1 MAAISLYNAEGHL
14 SKRTWEGII
23 APRESWPRQEESTT
37 NPDEIKN
44 WGLRVRVRIIGV
56 HPKDKTIL
64 PDDQLPWAEVRTTTM
79 GSGHKGTGM
88 SMGVTQGT
96 WVEGIWDD
104 PDNKSGPIILGIKA
118 NKPTTELVKEQPKE
132 NGFKT
137 MSGFTIDD
145 LVPTDGIPQS
155 QGQPIESNVNPNLLA
170 AGDENMHNEATIG
183 LAQPSECEKV
193 PMTEMQKAIQGMQQ
207 DIERAQDQL
216 KKWENNTAGWIEEK
230 QEYIKDKQDIATNF
244 VARGMKWMMKEQR
257 KNLMETINKETKK
270 LYHDV
275 DPLER
280 DKVKAA
286 KDTTLELLSCVFS
299 NISKNLFNMI
309 GEFLGKIMDKY
320 INIPMCAIENFVGG
334 LVGNLLGTIG
344 NMVESIMGRMASILG
359 SSFNIA
365 DAILGLV
372 DQLVGFF
379 KCDDDQE
386 CPEAN
391 EWDIFDGGQ
400 PAATF
405 DIDNIIRNAKDVTS
419 NASKLMVDFDT
430 LANFSLDDVISAGVS
445 AANQC
450 NVGPL
455 FCGPPTVEFWGGGLK
470 PGSSNHARGNAIVS
484 AAGDILGVDILASG
498 LGYRKAPF
506 VTIKDNCGKGK
517 GVTARANIQL
527 DGGFDPKTNRP
538 TYNVGS
544 VTIPEEGFGY
554 PNKPNGDMGGDGRTW
569 ATADQTLVK
578 RVDGKWERFD
588 PNEEIPNID
597 TVTPHIDGGIGD
609 KIIPPEQRSIVGGGE
624 SVLSGDDQILIGPGG
639 KVTPRGEIN
648 APAGGGGNLS
658 GIGEDG
664 GDPQEDRVARR
675 RGITPIPGTG
685 PNGETDF
692 NAFPNLN
699 VGSYPVVLTLCG
711 VEVENSGLNYDA
723 DVDTIQIT
731 PNNAGAE
738 LRPVFGPFGVLRK
751 VEIINGG
758 SGWTERPKI
767 NIRTQTGYNAV
778 IVPRFCVQ
786 RIGDD
791 NIGEIPPN
799 TPIISVVDCVG
810 ELNRGEVDPS
820 TGYRILESK

>member
-14 SKRTWEGII
+14 SKRTWEGIV
-23 APRESWPRQEESTT
+23 APRESWPRQEEAVT
-37 NPDEIKN
+37 NPEDIKN
-44 WGLRVRVRIIGV
+44 WGHRVRVRIIGI
-56 HPKDKTIL
+56 HPKDKKDL

-79 GSGHKGTGM
+79 GSGHKGTGL

-104 PDNKSGPIILGIKA
+104 PDNKTGPIILGIKA
-118 NKPTTELVKEQPKE
+118 NKSTTPLVKEQPE
-132 NGFKT
+132 TNGFKQ
-137 MSGFTIDD
+137 MSGFTNEDQ
-145 LVPTDGIPQS
+145 VPTDSIPSS

-216 KKWENNTAGWIEEK
+216 KKWENTTSGWIEEK
-230 QEYIKDKQDIATNF
+230 QEYIKKKQEIAANF
-244 VARGMKWMMKEQR
+244 VSRGMKWMMKEQR

-286 KDTTLELLSCVFS
+286 KDTTLELLSCLYS
-299 NISKNLFNMI
+299 NITKNLFNMV
-309 GEFLGKIMDKY
+309 GDFLGKIMDKY

-334 LVGNLLGTIG
+334 LIGNLLGTIG
-344 NMVESIMGRMASILG
+344 NMVESIMGRMASMLG
-359 SSFNIA
+359 STFNIA

-379 KCDDDQE
+379 ECDDKQE

-400 PAATF
+400 PPTVF
-405 DIDNIIRNAKDVTS
+405 DVDNILNQAKNVTRQ
-419 NASKLMVDFDT
+419 ASGIMADFDT
-430 LANFSLDDVISAGVS
+430 LKNFSLDDVVRAGVS

-450 NVGPL
+450 GVGPL

-470 PGSSNHARGNAIVS
+470 AGSPNHARGNAIVS
-484 AAGDILGVDILASG
+484 AAGDILGVDIRAAG
-498 LGYRKAPF
+498 LGYHKQPF

-517 GVTARANIQL
+517 GVTARANL
-527 DGGFDPKTNRP
+527 KFDGFTDPSTGRP
-538 TYNVGS
+538 TYSVGS
-544 VTIPEEGFGY
+544 VTISEEGFGY
-554 PNKPNGDMGGDGRTW
+554 PNKPDGDMGGDGRVW
-569 ATADQTLVK
+569 ADKSQTVVK

-588 PNEEIPNID
+588 EDEEIPNID
-597 TVTPHIDGGIGD
+597 TTTPNVDGGVGD
-609 KIIPPEQRSIVGGGE
+609 QVLKPEDRNIVG
-624 SVLSGDDQILIGPGG
+624 VDDSLIGPGG
-639 KVTPRGEIN
+639 KVTPRLDDGGTG
-648 APAGGGGNLS
+648 ASAGGGGSLS

-664 GDPQEDRVARR
+664 DQPQEDRIARR
-675 RGITPIPGTG
+675 KGITPIPGTG

-692 NAFPNLN
+692 NAFPNLS
-699 VGSYPVVLTLCG
+699 VGSYPVVLYLCG
-711 VEVENSGLNYDA
+711 LEIENSGLNYMSTDEI
-723 DVDTIQIT
+723 VIK
-731 PNNAGAE
+731 PNDAGAE
-738 LRPVFGPFGVLRK
+738 VRPTFGPWGVLRK

-767 NIRTQTGYNAV
+767 YIKSQTGYNAV
-778 IVPRFCVQ
+778 IVPRFCIQ
-786 RIGDD
+786 RVGDD
-791 NIGEIPPN
+791 TEGDIPPG
-799 TPIISVVDCVG
+799 TPTVSVVDCVG
-810 ELNRGEVDPS
+810 EVNRGEVDPS

>member
-14 SKRTWEGII
+14 SKRTWEGIV

-37 NPDEIKN
+37 SPDEIKN
-44 WGLRVRVRIIGV
+44 WGHRVRVRIIGI
-56 HPKDKTIL
+56 HPKDKQDL

-79 GSGHKGTGM
+79 GSGHKGTGL

-104 PDNKSGPIILGIKA
+104 PDNKTGPIILGIKA
-118 NKPTTELVKEQPKE
+118 NKSTTALVKEQPDN
-132 NGFKT
+132 NGFKQL
-137 MSGFTIDD
+137 SGFTNED
-145 LVPTDGIPQS
+145 LVPTDSIPAS

-170 AGDENMHNEATIG
+170 AGDTNMHKEATIG
-183 LAQPSECEKV
+183 LAQPSECEKI
-193 PMTEMQKAIQGMQQ
+193 PMGEMQKAIQGMQQ

-216 KKWENNTAGWIEEK
+216 KKWENTTTGWIEEK
-230 QEYIKDKQDIATNF
+230 QEYIQTKQDIAANF
-244 VARGMKWMMKEQR
+244 VSRGMKWMMKEQR
-257 KNLMETINKETKK
+257 KNLMETINRESKA

-275 DPLER
+275 NPLDR

-286 KDTTLELLSCVFS
+286 KDTTLELLSCVYS
-299 NISKNLFNMI
+299 NISKNLFNMV
-309 GEFLGKIMDKY
+309 GDFLGKIMDKY
-320 INIPMCAIENFVGG
+320 INVPMCAIENFVGG

-344 NMVESIMGRMASILG
+344 NMVDSIMGRLASMLG

-365 DAILGLV
+365 DSILGLV

-379 KCDDDQE
+379 SCDDAQE

-391 EWDIFDGGQ
+391 EWSIFDGGQ

-405 DIDNIIRNAKDVTS
+405 NVDNILNQAKNVTS
-419 NASKLMVDFDT
+419 QASGIMADFDT
-430 LANFSLDDVISAGVS
+430 LKNFSMDDVVRAGVS

-484 AAGDILGVDILASG
+484 AAGDILGVDIIASG
-498 LGYRKAPF
+498 LGYRKQPF

-527 DGGFDPKTNRP
+527 DGGIDPQTGNP
-538 TYNVGS
+538 TYGVGS

-569 ATADQTLVK
+569 ADKNQTVVK
-578 RVDGKWERFD
+578 RADGKWERFD
-588 PNEEIPNID
+588 KDEEIPNID
-597 TVTPHIDGGIGD
+597 TTTPNVDGGIGD
-609 KIIPPEQRSIVGGGE
+609 QILKPEDRNIVG
-624 SVLSGDDQILIGPGG
+624 VDDSLIGPGG
-639 KVTPRGEIN
+639 TITPTMLGGGTGGTG
-648 APAGGGGNLS
+648 APAGGGGSLS

-664 GDPQEDRVARR
+664 DQPQADRIARR
-675 RGITPIPGTG
+675 KGVTPIPGTG

-692 NAFPNLN
+692 NAFPNLS
-699 VGSYPVVLTLCG
+699 VGSYPVVLYLCG
-711 VEVENSGLNYDA
+711 LEIENSGLNYMSTDEI
-723 DVDTIQIT
+723 VIS
-731 PNNAGAE
+731 PNEAGAE
-738 LRPVFGPFGVLRK
+738 VRPTFGPWGVLRK

-767 NIRTQTGYNAV
+767 YIRSQTGYNAV
-778 IVPRFCVQ
+778 IVPRFCIQ
-786 RIGDD
+786 RVGDD
-791 NIGEIPPN
+791 TEGDIPPG
-799 TPIISVVDCVG
+799 TPTVSVVDCVG
-810 ELNRGEVDPS
+810 NVNRGEVDPS
-820 TGYRILESK
+820 TGYRIIESK